1 MEVGFY
7 SGSFDP
13 FTIGHLHVLKQAL
26 RVCDKVIV
34 GIGTNSDKKR
44 RFDKDLMKEAIEKVL
59 VRENISNV
67 SVIIYEGLT
76 FKAALDNNATLL
88 LRGIRNNGTD
98 YNYEESL
105 AATNKEISGL
115 DTIYIRACEYGNVSS
130 SLVME
135 FLKNDVDVSK
145 YLPEDVLEVVMKSK
159 V

>member
-26 RVCDKVIV
+26 RICDKVIV

-67 SVIIYEGLT
+67 TVIIYEGLT

-105 AATNKEISGL
+105 AATNKEASGL

-135 FLKNDVDVSK
+135 FLKNGVDVSK
-145 YLPEDVLEVVMKSK
+145 YLPNDVLDVVMKSK

>member
-1 MEVGFY
+1 MEFGFY

-26 RVCDKVIV
+26 RVCDKVII

-44 RFDKDLMKEAIEKVL
+44 RFDKYIMKEAIEKVL

-67 SVIIYEGLT
+67 TVIIYEGLT

-105 AATNKEISGL
+105 AATNKEVSGL

-135 FLKNDVDVSK
+135 FLKNGVDVSK
-145 YLPEDVLEVVMKSK
+145 YLPKDILEVVMNSK
-159 V
+159 I

>member
-1 MEVGFY
+1 MEIGFY

-26 RVCDKVIV
+26 RICDKVII

-44 RFDKDLMKEAIEKVL
+44 RFDKDLIKEAIEKVL

-105 AATNKEISGL
+105 AATNKEASGL

-145 YLPEDVLEVVMKSK
+145 YLPKDVLEVVMKNK
-159 V
+159 I

>member
-1 MEVGFY
+1 MEIGFY

-13 FTIGHLHVLKQAL
+13 FTVGHLHVLKQAL

-59 VRENISNV
+59 IRENISNV
-67 SVIIYEGLT
+67 TVITYEGLT

-98 YNYEESL
+98 YNYEENL
-105 AATNKEISGL
+105 AVTNKEASGL

-130 SLVME
+130 SMVME
-135 FLKNDVDVSK
+135 LLKYDMDVSR
-145 YLPEDVLEVVMKSK
+145 YLPEDILEVVMKK
-159 V
+159 

>member
-135 FLKNDVDVSK
+135 FLKNNVDVSK

>member
-1 MEVGFY
+1 MEIGFY

-26 RVCDKVIV
+26 RICDKVII

-44 RFDKDLMKEAIEKVL
+44 RFDKDLIKEAIEKVL

-105 AATNKEISGL
+105 AATNKEASGL

-145 YLPEDVLEVVMKSK
+145 YLPKDVLEVVMRSK
-159 V
+159 I

>member
-26 RVCDKVIV
+26 RICDKVII

-67 SVIIYEGLT
+67 TVIIYEGLT

-105 AATNKEISGL
+105 AATNKETSGL

-135 FLKNDVDVSK
+135 FLKNCVDVSK
-145 YLPEDVLEVVMKSK
+145 YLPKDVLDVVMKSK